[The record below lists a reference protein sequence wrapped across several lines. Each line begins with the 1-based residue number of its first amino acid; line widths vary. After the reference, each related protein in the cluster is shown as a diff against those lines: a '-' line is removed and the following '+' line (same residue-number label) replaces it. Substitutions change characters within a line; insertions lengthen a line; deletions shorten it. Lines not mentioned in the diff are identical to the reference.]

1 MQITLINAFLSVW
14 SLIMAMGAAV
24 NVDRVGR
31 RPLFLASIAGMLA
44 CYATIMGL
52 SAGFAKTGKNQ
63 VGTAV

>member
-1 MQITLINAFLSVW
+1 
-14 SLIMAMGAAV
+14 MAMGAAV